1 MSLCV
6 RGMNERTG
14 LDGSWAELGWLRKER
29 GWHPSIHS
37 FCIAVWAVCL
47 AHIQR
52 LHGMVWHCGLIQL
65 FPLFIS
71 FAFEIPPP
79 LLYDLGFFFSCCCQ
93 LQDVEQRR
101 INILCSVCIA
111 QHNMNSPTQQSIFT
125 LSIQP
130 FLSPSFPFLSSFSSF
145 PVLLLVLLHN
155 RAETPLV
162 FPPPFFSLFFPPLPT
177 QLASQLNDIDQRQ
190 ITYLNLNFKPPPLF
204 SRPLK
209 PSIGNHNP
217 TFISIQACLLRF

>member
-6 RGMNERTG
+6 RGMNEWTG

-111 QHNMNSPTQQSIFT
+111 QHNMNSPTQQSILLY
-125 LSIQP
+125 LSS
-130 FLSPSFPFLSSFSSF
+130 LSFPLPFLSSPLF
-145 PVLLLVLLHN
+145 LHS
-155 RAETPLV
+155 RCFYLCFYITALKPPLY
-162 FPPPFFSLFFPPLPT
+162 FPPPSFLFFFHPYLPS
-177 QLASQLNDIDQRQ
+177 QLAS
-190 ITYLNLNFKPPPLF
+190 
-204 SRPLK
+204 
-209 PSIGNHNP
+209 
-217 TFISIQACLLRF
+217 